1 MPPNF
6 LLTKYFYPIS
16 KPITLS
22 GYLKVEFDNPRT
34 EKEIEYAKRFL
45 TDQYDSGI
53 VNVLPPHSKEDVVT
67 LELIAKS
74 FREAYS
80 KEDEYVKDFFKGYK
94 RKNLFDY
101 FARMWCVI
109 RFDDEGEV
117 QRIEDAY
124 QEMREKG
131 ENGFVMLNDDHPIW
145 KNSESLINYCYL
157 LALLS
162 HTEGNEYFGQNFL
175 IDPDQLKKR
184 ILLQH
189 FTPHL
194 LMLGS
199 ANIDYQQER
208 VFQDGISWIFSWKL
222 GSQQILK
229 NALLLDKLF
238 ENGYADKLLYVGN
251 LLGIVQQT
259 HDEKIKLL
267 MLTSIIELLVTRNPD
282 TSRFNVEDSINKQ
295 FQLKASILIYLNN
308 KENDIDELK
317 KRLKIIYQQRSN
329 IAHGNFGE
337 LESYKRKLSKKEGE
351 EEYFQDLVSDL
362 YSYVRAIIEE
372 YVKDTKF
379 IEFIKAG

>member
-6 LLTKYFYPIS
+6 LLTKYFFPLS

-34 EKEIEYAKRFL
+34 EKEIEYVKRFL

-53 VNVLPPHSKEDVVT
+53 IGVLPPHSKEDVVT
-67 LELIAKS
+67 LEMIVKS
-74 FREAYS
+74 FRDAYS
-80 KEDEYVKDFFKGYK
+80 KEDEYVKSFFKGYK

-117 QRIEDAY
+117 QRIENTY

-131 ENGFVMLNDDHPIW
+131 ETGFVMLDDDNPIW
-145 KNSESLINYCYL
+145 RNSESLINYSYL

-162 HTEGNEYFGQNFL
+162 HTEGNEYFGRNFL

-184 ILLQH
+184 ILLEN
-189 FTPHL
+189 FTSHL
-194 LMLGS
+194 LMM
-199 ANIDYQQER
+199 ATINHDYQTRPEY
-208 VFQDGISWIFSWKL
+208 QDGLSWIFSWL
-222 GSQQILK
+222 FGSKQILN
-229 NALLLDKLF
+229 NALLLDKVF
-238 ENGYADKLLYVGN
+238 ENGYTDKLLYVGN
-251 LLGIVQQT
+251 LLGIANQT

-295 FQLKASILIYLNN
+295 FQLKASVLIYLNN
-308 KENDIDELK
+308 KENDIDEVK
-317 KRLKIIYQQRSN
+317 KRLKTIYQQRSN

-337 LESYKRKLSKKEGE
+337 LENYKRKLSKKEGE

-372 YVKDTKF
+372 YLKDAIF
-379 IEFIKAG
+379 VESIKAG